1 MAHNAT
7 SRFGNRVA
15 DYIKYRPGYASTVI
29 DLLARQYALS
39 TSSVIADI
47 GSGTGLLTELFLKHG
62 NTVFGIEPNA
72 EMRAAGEELLIAYP
86 NFVSVE
92 GAAEATT
99 LPSASIDLVTAGQA
113 FHWFDRPRAKAE
125 FRRILRGSGW
135 VVLIWNDRRTD
146 STPFL
151 RDYEALLQHYGTD
164 YQAVD
169 HKNIDDKVLADFFGA
184 RGYHSASF
192 DNEQIFDYDGLAGRL
207 RSSSYVPAP
216 DDPRFAA
223 MITAL
228 KACFAKHERE
238 GKVSVEYDTRVFCG
252 QLGYT

>member
-7 SRFGNRVA
+7 ARFSNRVA
-15 DYIKYRPGYASTVI
+15 DYIKYRPGYPSTVI
-29 DLLARQYALS
+29 DLLERQCGLS
-39 TSSVIADI
+39 TSSTIADI
-47 GSGTGLLTELFLKHG
+47 GSGTGLLAELFLKHG
-62 NTVFGIEPNA
+62 NTVFGVEPNA
-72 EMRAAGEELLIAYP
+72 EMRAAGEKLLIAYA

-92 GAAEATT
+92 GEAEATA
-99 LPSASIDLVTAGQA
+99 LPSASIDFVTAGQA

-125 FRRILRGSGW
+125 FTRILRGSGW

-169 HKNIDDKVLADFFGA
+169 HKNIDDKVLGDFFGA
-184 RGYHSASF
+184 RGYYSASF
-192 DNEQIFDYDGLAGRL
+192 DNVQIFDYDGLAGRL

-228 KACFAKHERE
+228 KTCFAKHERE
-238 GKVSVEYDTRVFCG
+238 GKVSVEYDTRVFYG
-252 QLGYT
+252 QHG